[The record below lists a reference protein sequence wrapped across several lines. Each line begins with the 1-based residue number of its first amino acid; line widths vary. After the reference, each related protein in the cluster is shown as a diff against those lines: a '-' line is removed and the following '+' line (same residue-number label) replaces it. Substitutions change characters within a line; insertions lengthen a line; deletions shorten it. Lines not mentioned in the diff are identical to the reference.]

1 MDDAGRYRLTLSTG
15 DEPAVHGWWTKESTA
30 RRKFAGMVHQQ
41 SNRDGARLRLV
52 DTETDE
58 QLAVWSKPEASPAA

>member
-15 DEPAVHGWWTKESTA
+15 DEPAVHGWWAKESTA

-41 SNRDGARLRLV
+41 SSRDGARIRLI
-52 DTETDE
+52 DTETNE
-58 QLAVWSKPEASPAA
+58 ELATWPKPVTSSMP